1 MPHTRKFKK
10 VWIFCFLSILVS
22 AYAHV
27 PHFESKEIRNIS
39 ISQVHYYEVNNKGST
54 EVKIFSE
61 GENLYLMFAVPK
73 IERLKDFRPKIKLIA
88 PDGNVIE
95 EFDTASVEP
104 RVYHEEFGDTYEWI
118 YYEKEHKTVK
128 GIYTLIVEY
137 EEFGDT
143 YEWIYYE
150 KEHKT
155 VKGIYTLIVEYNRQ
169 GKFWIAV
176 GRGEKFTLMDILSLP
191 VTLTRVRLFHEVFPI
206 VWWGWV
212 LIGLLAL
219 SLLGL
224 FRFFQS

>member
-137 EEFGDT
+137 D
-143 YEWIYYE
+143 
-150 KEHKT
+150 
-155 VKGIYTLIVEYNRQ
+155 RQ

>member
-61 GENLYLMFAVPK
+61 GENLYLMFAIPK

-137 EEFGDT
+137 D
-143 YEWIYYE
+143 
-150 KEHKT
+150 
-155 VKGIYTLIVEYNRQ
+155 RQ

-176 GRGEKFTLMDILSLP
+176 GRGEKFALMDILSLP
-191 VTLTRVRLFHEVFPI
+191 LTLTKVRLFHEEFPI
-206 VWWGWV
+206 VWWGWI
-212 LIGLLAL
+212 LI
-219 SLLGL
+219 SLLVLGIWGMIV
-224 FRFFQS
+224 FFQG

>member
-88 PDGNVIE
+88 PDGNVTE

-104 RVYHEEFGDTYEWI
+104 RVYH
-118 YYEKEHKTVK
+118 
-128 GIYTLIVEY
+128 

>member
-10 VWIFCFLSILVS
+10 VWIFCFLSILVL

-27 PHFESKEIRNIS
+27 PYFESREIRNIS

-128 GIYTLIVEY
+128 GIY
-137 EEFGDT
+137 
-143 YEWIYYE
+143 
-150 KEHKT
+150 K
-155 VKGIYTLIVEYNRQ
+155 LIVEYNKP
-169 GKFWIAV
+169 GKFWIAL

-206 VWWGWV
+206 VWWGWI

-219 SLLGL
+219 GIWGL
-224 FRFFQS
+224 ITFFQG

>member
-10 VWIFCFLSILVS
+10 VWIFCFLSILVL

-27 PHFESKEIRNIS
+27 PYFESREIRNIS

-88 PDGNVIE
+88 PDGNVTE

-104 RVYHEEFGDTYEWI
+104 RVYH
-118 YYEKEHKTVK
+118 
-128 GIYTLIVEY
+128 